1 MGQILYIPH
10 GGGPLPLL
18 GDPAYASLAASLRA
32 LNGDVAGCKAILLVT
47 THWEADRP
55 SLSTA
60 SSPGMLY
67 DYYGFPDESYQ
78 FRYPAPGA
86 PELAKSVASAL
97 AEQDFTAEF
106 DAERGYDHG
115 TFVPMMLIRPEANI
129 PILQMSLLASLDSER
144 HLALGRALA
153 GVLDDDIALIGSGF
167 SFHNLG
173 ALTGRMG
180 GDLGKARTLAEDFH
194 VWLDETVCGPGL
206 STEERGSRLAA
217 WAEAPGARFCH
228 PREEHLLPLHVC
240 FGAAAA
246 LGRSGEQMFGEPVK
260 GYQTSGYRWH

>member
-1 MGQILYIPH
+1 MGQVLYIPH

-18 GDPAYASLAASLRA
+18 GDPGYESLAVFLRA
-32 LNGDVAGCKAILLVT
+32 LNADISGCKAIVLVT
-47 THWEADRP
+47 AHWEADRP
-55 SLSTA
+55 SLCSA

-86 PELAKSVASAL
+86 PDLAKSVASAL
-97 AEQDFTAEF
+97 AEHGFEAEL

-115 TFVPMMLIRPEANI
+115 TFVPMMLIRPEADI
-129 PILQMSLLASLDSER
+129 PILQMSLLSSLDPEQ
-144 HLALGRALA
+144 HLALGKALA
-153 GVLDDDIALIGSGF
+153 HVLDQDIALIGSGF

-173 ALTGRMG
+173 ALTGRME
-180 GDLGKARTLAEDFH
+180 GDLEQARTLADEFH
-194 VWLDETVCGPGL
+194 GWLDETVCGADLAMG
-206 STEERGSRLAA
+206 ERHSRLAHWDA
-217 WAEAPGARFCH
+217 APGARFCH

-246 LGRSGEQMFGEPVK
+246 AGMSARRVFGEPVK
-260 GYQTSGYRWH
+260 GYQTTGYRWS